1 MTKDNHLL
9 GKFNLEGIPPARR
22 GVPQIVVTFDIDSN
36 NILNVTAEE
45 KSSGKTQNIT
55 ITNDKGRLSDE
66 EVERLIKEAEKF
78 KAADELVKKTVEAK
92 NNFEQFIYQIK
103 NTVNDEKLKDKITEE
118 DKKKVLDAAIE
129 AE

>member
-118 DKKKVLDAAIE
+118 DKKKVLDAANE